1 MAMCELL
8 MSPLAALRSHAR
20 MSGLSDA
27 VGGVHGGKYQFGPR
41 GDAGFVGGAFADSLA
56 ASDSLS
62 AGVQAGSIELWPTW
76 ATEVKRSDDT
86 VPLLPVPRSGH
97 ARVRVTNIYRTWEPW
112 FASIIPSEEDE
123 GVLSAFVLDEP
134 HSGNLAP
141 RGGANNVC
149 DVSKPYEDS
158 VDLVVRRASPV
169 GEAPPSDEASL
180 LLIRTEEDCW
190 LYRIVA
196 AAETEVG
203 TG

>member
-1 MAMCELL
+1 MLL
-8 MSPLAALRSHAR
+8 LSPLAALRSHAR

-41 GDAGFVGGAFADSLA
+41 GDAGFVGGAFADSLLQTA
-56 ASDSLS
+56 CRLACSLRLTS
-62 AGVQAGSIELWPTW
+62 VAQVGHS
-76 ATEVKRSDDT
+76 S
-86 VPLLPVPRSGH
+86 LLPVPRSGH

-112 FASIIPSEEDE
+112 FASIIPSEEGE

-190 LYRIVA
+190 LYKIVA

>member
-1 MAMCELL
+1 M
-8 MSPLAALRSHAR
+8 
-20 MSGLSDA
+20 
-27 VGGVHGGKYQFGPR
+27 
-41 GDAGFVGGAFADSLA
+41 
-56 ASDSLS
+56 
-62 AGVQAGSIELWPTW
+62 
-76 ATEVKRSDDT
+76 
-86 VPLLPVPRSGH
+86 
-97 ARVRVTNIYRTWEPW
+97 TNIYRTWEPW

-158 VDLVVRRASPV
+158 VDLVVRASPV

-190 LYRIVA
+190 LYKIVA